1 MSLHSDRKSGKKEGK
16 ACYPLHTNFV
26 KYDIASFVTE
36 GEFSF
41 DKFRLDESSSIK
53 KHEIM
58 RSSSNQSYRIVAIPG
73 EGIGPEVVEASLQL
87 LQQVAKLE
95 GFTLQVDYGW
105 LGTTA
110 LKQFGSY
117 FPQATA
123 ELCNGSDG
131 IVFGAVTQGGL
142 LELRKHYDFFCNL
155 RPIRIVD
162 SLINKSSLRPE
173 KIKGLDMLVVRE
185 LVSGIYFG
193 SAGRASD
200 EKGAYGYHTMLYYD
214 HEIRRIA
221 RKALQ
226 KAQQRRGKLTVAHK
240 ENALPNLP
248 WTRLVQ
254 EEASQFPDVVVEP
267 MLVDNLAMQMVMNPQ
282 RFDVILASNLFG
294 DILSD
299 IGGAL
304 VGSLGLLGS
313 ASLNADGFG
322 LYEAIHGT
330 APDIAGKGI
339 ANPLGTIGACVLM
352 LEQWGEIRAAQ
363 TIMAAQD
370 RVLAQGYR
378 TADLSPQSSEILVN
392 TEQLI
397 QLLLT
402 EIYNL
407 QNTEMGV
414 LHE

>member
-1 MSLHSDRKSGKKEGK
+1 MKKYG
-16 ACYPLHTNFV
+16 T
-26 KYDIASFVTE
+26 
-36 GEFSF
+36 
-41 DKFRLDESSSIK
+41 
-53 KHEIM
+53 M

-73 EGIGPEVVEASLQL
+73 EGIGPEVVAASLQL

-110 LKQFGSY
+110 LEKFGTY

-162 SLINKSSLRPE
+162 SLVNKSSLRPE
-173 KIKGLDMLVVRE
+173 KIKGLDILVIRE

-214 HEIRRIA
+214 HEIRRLA
-221 RKALQ
+221 RQALQ

-254 EEASQFPDVVVEP
+254 EEAAQFPDVIVEP

-352 LEQWGEIRAAQ
+352 LEQWGEKRAAQ
-363 TIMAAQD
+363 IIMVAQD
-370 RVLAQGYR
+370 RVLEQGYR
-378 TADLSPQSSEILVN
+378 TADLSPQGSEILVN

-407 QNTEMGV
+407 QNTEIGV
-414 LHE
+414 LHEFYK

>member
-1 MSLHSDRKSGKKEGK
+1 MKWCKQLYTYLLKHDIANVVIGDELSVENFSSDEFSSTKKSGK
-16 ACYPLHTNFV
+16 
-26 KYDIASFVTE
+26 
-36 GEFSF
+36 
-41 DKFRLDESSSIK
+41 
-53 KHEIM
+53 M
-58 RSSSNQSYRIVAIPG
+58 RSLSNQSYRIVAIPG
-73 EGIGPEVVEASLQL
+73 EGIGLEVVEASLKV
-87 LQQVAKLE
+87 LQQVAQLE
-95 GFTLQVDYGW
+95 KFTVQVDYGW
-105 LGTTA
+105 LGKTA
-110 LKQFGSY
+110 LEKFGSY
-117 FPQATA
+117 FPQTTI
-123 ELCNGSDG
+123 ELCNGSNG
-131 IVFGAVTQGGL
+131 IVFGAVSQGGL

-162 SLINKSSLRPE
+162 SLVHKSSLRPE
-173 KIKGLDMLVVRE
+173 KIKGLDILVIRE

-193 SAGRASD
+193 SAARGSD
-200 EKGAYGYHTMLYYD
+200 EKGTYGYHTMLYYD

-221 RKALQ
+221 RQALQ

-254 EEASQFPDVVVEP
+254 EEATAFPDVVVEP

-352 LEQWGEIRAAQ
+352 LEQWGEKRAAQ
-363 TIMAAQD
+363 RIMAAQD

-378 TADLSPQSSEILVN
+378 TADLSPQGEEILVN

-397 QLLLT
+397 QLLLE

-407 QNTEMGV
+407 YNLQNLEIEV
-414 LHE
+414 LHESYQ

>member
-1 MSLHSDRKSGKKEGK
+1 VKWCKQLYTYLLKHDIANVVIGDELSVENFSSDEFSSTKKSGK
-16 ACYPLHTNFV
+16 
-26 KYDIASFVTE
+26 
-36 GEFSF
+36 
-41 DKFRLDESSSIK
+41 
-53 KHEIM
+53 M
-58 RSSSNQSYRIVAIPG
+58 RSLSNQSYRIVAIPG
-73 EGIGPEVVEASLQL
+73 EGIGLEVVEASLKV
-87 LQQVAKLE
+87 LQQVAQLE
-95 GFTLQVDYGW
+95 KFTVQVDYGW
-105 LGTTA
+105 LGKTA
-110 LKQFGSY
+110 LEKFGSY
-117 FPQATA
+117 FPQTTI
-123 ELCNGSDG
+123 ELCNGSNG
-131 IVFGAVTQGGL
+131 IVFGAVSQGGL

-162 SLINKSSLRPE
+162 SLVHKSSLRPE
-173 KIKGLDMLVVRE
+173 KIKGLDILVIRE

-193 SAGRASD
+193 SAARGSD
-200 EKGAYGYHTMLYYD
+200 EKGTYGYHTMLYYD

-221 RKALQ
+221 RQALQ

-254 EEASQFPDVVVEP
+254 EEATAFPDVVVEP

-352 LEQWGEIRAAQ
+352 LEQWGEKRAAQ
-363 TIMAAQD
+363 RIMAAQD

-378 TADLSPQSSEILVN
+378 TADLSPQGEEILVN

-397 QLLLT
+397 QLLLE

-407 QNTEMGV
+407 YNLQNLEIEV
-414 LHE
+414 LHESYQ

>member
-1 MSLHSDRKSGKKEGK
+1 
-16 ACYPLHTNFV
+16 
-26 KYDIASFVTE
+26 
-36 GEFSF
+36 
-41 DKFRLDESSSIK
+41 
-53 KHEIM
+53 M
-58 RSSSNQSYRIVAIPG
+58 RYSSNQSYRIVAIPG
-73 EGIGPEVVEASLQL
+73 EGIGPEVVEVSLQL
-87 LQQVAKLE
+87 LQQVAKLQ

-110 LKQFGSY
+110 LKKFGSY
-117 FPQATA
+117 FPPATI

-155 RPIRIVD
+155 RPLRIVD

-173 KIKGLDMLVVRE
+173 KIKGLDILVIRE

-193 SAGRASD
+193 SAGRGSD

-221 RKALQ
+221 RQALQ

-254 EEASQFPDVVVEP
+254 EEASQFPDVAVEP
-267 MLVDNLAMQMVMNPQ
+267 MLVDNLAMQMVTNPQ

-352 LEQWGEIRAAQ
+352 LEQWGENRAAQ
-363 TIMAAQD
+363 LIIAAQD

-378 TADLSPQSSEILVN
+378 TADLSPQGSEILVN

-397 QLLLT
+397 QLLLA

>member
-1 MSLHSDRKSGKKEGK
+1 MSL
-16 ACYPLHTNFV
+16 
-26 KYDIASFVTE
+26 
-36 GEFSF
+36 
-41 DKFRLDESSSIK
+41 
-53 KHEIM
+53 
-58 RSSSNQSYRIVAIPG
+58 SNQSYRIVAIPG
-73 EGIGPEVVEASLQL
+73 EGIGPEVVEAALQIL
-87 LQQVAKLE
+87 RQVGSLE

-105 LGTTA
+105 LGKTA
-110 LKQFGSY
+110 LEQFGTD
-117 FPQATA
+117 FPQATI
-123 ELCNGSDG
+123 ELCNGSNG

-155 RPIRIVD
+155 RPLRIVD
-162 SLINKSSLRPE
+162 SLVNKSSLRPE
-173 KIKGLDMLVVRE
+173 KVKGLDILVVRE

-193 SAGRASD
+193 SAGRGSD
-200 EKGAYGYHTMLYYD
+200 EKGAYGYHTMIYYD

-221 RKALQ
+221 RQALE

-240 ENALPNLP
+240 ENALPHLP
-248 WTRLVQ
+248 WTSLVQ
-254 EEASQFPDVVVEP
+254 EEATDFPDVVVEP

-313 ASLNADGFG
+313 ASLNSDGFG

-339 ANPLGTIGACVLM
+339 ANPLGTIGACILM
-352 LEQWGEIRAAQ
+352 LEQWGEKRAAQ
-363 TIMAAQD
+363 RIIVAQD
-370 RVLAQGYR
+370 RVLDKGYR
-378 TADLSPQSSEILVN
+378 TADLSPQGSEILVN
-392 TEQLI
+392 TKQVV
-397 QLLLT
+397 QLLLE

-407 QNTEMGV
+407 DNLKQN
-414 LHE
+414 

>member
-1 MSLHSDRKSGKKEGK
+1 LYTYLLKHDIANVVIGDELSVKNFSSDEFSSTKKSGK
-16 ACYPLHTNFV
+16 
-26 KYDIASFVTE
+26 
-36 GEFSF
+36 
-41 DKFRLDESSSIK
+41 
-53 KHEIM
+53 M
-58 RSSSNQSYRIVAIPG
+58 RSLSNQSYRIVAIPG
-73 EGIGPEVVEASLQL
+73 EGIGPEVVEASLKV
-87 LQQVAKLE
+87 LQQVAQLE
-95 GFTLQVDYGW
+95 KFTVQVDYGW
-105 LGTTA
+105 LGKTA
-110 LKQFGSY
+110 LEKFGSY
-117 FPQATA
+117 FPQTTI
-123 ELCNGSDG
+123 ELCNGSNG
-131 IVFGAVTQGGL
+131 IIFGAVSQGGL

-162 SLINKSSLRPE
+162 SLVHKSSLRPE
-173 KIKGLDMLVVRE
+173 KIKGLDILVIRE

-193 SAGRASD
+193 SAARGSD
-200 EKGAYGYHTMLYYD
+200 EKGTYGYHTMLYYD

-221 RKALQ
+221 RQALQ

-254 EEASQFPDVVVEP
+254 EEATAFPDVVVEP

-352 LEQWGEIRAAQ
+352 LEQWGEKRAAQ
-363 TIMAAQD
+363 RIMAAQD

-378 TADLSPQSSEILVN
+378 TADLSPQGEEILVN

-397 QLLLT
+397 QLLLE

-407 QNTEMGV
+407 YNLQNLEIEV
-414 LHE
+414 LHESYQ

>member
-1 MSLHSDRKSGKKEGK
+1 
-16 ACYPLHTNFV
+16 
-26 KYDIASFVTE
+26 
-36 GEFSF
+36 
-41 DKFRLDESSSIK
+41 
-53 KHEIM
+53 M
-58 RSSSNQSYRIVAIPG
+58 RSLSNQSYRIVAIPG

-105 LGTTA
+105 LGKTA
-110 LKQFGSY
+110 LEKFGSY
-117 FPQATA
+117 FPQATID
-123 ELCNGSDG
+123 LCNGSDG

-162 SLINKSSLRPE
+162 SLVHKSSLRPE
-173 KIKGLDMLVVRE
+173 KIKGLDILVIRE

-193 SAGRASD
+193 STGRASD
-200 EKGAYGYHTMLYYD
+200 EQGDYGYHTMLYYD

-221 RKALQ
+221 RQALQ

-254 EEASQFPDVVVEP
+254 EEATQFPDVVVEP

-352 LEQWGEIRAAQ
+352 LEQWGEKRAAQ
-363 TIMAAQD
+363 RIMTAQD

-397 QLLLT
+397 QRLLT

-407 QNTEMGV
+407 QNTGMGV

>member
-1 MSLHSDRKSGKKEGK
+1 
-16 ACYPLHTNFV
+16 
-26 KYDIASFVTE
+26 
-36 GEFSF
+36 
-41 DKFRLDESSSIK
+41 
-53 KHEIM
+53 M
-58 RSSSNQSYRIVAIPG
+58 RSLRNQSYRIVAIPG
-73 EGIGPEVVEASLQL
+73 EGIGPEVVEASLKV
-87 LQQVAKLE
+87 LQQVAQLE
-95 GFTLQVDYGW
+95 KFTVQVNYGW
-105 LGTTA
+105 LGKTA
-110 LKQFGSY
+110 LEKFGSY
-117 FPQATA
+117 FPQTTI
-123 ELCNGSDG
+123 ELCNGSNG
-131 IVFGAVTQGGL
+131 IVFGAVSQGGL

-162 SLINKSSLRPE
+162 SLVHKSSLRPE
-173 KIKGLDMLVVRE
+173 KIKGLDILVIRE

-254 EEASQFPDVVVEP
+254 EEATQFPDVIVEP
-267 MLVDNLAMQMVMNPQ
+267 MLVDNLAMQMVINPQ

-370 RVLAQGYR
+370 RVLAKGYR
-378 TADLSPQSSEILVN
+378 TADLSPQGEEILVN

-397 QLLLT
+397 QLLLE

-407 QNTEMGV
+407 
-414 LHE
+414 

>member
-1 MSLHSDRKSGKKEGK
+1 MKWCKQLYTYLLKHDIANVVIGDELSVENFSSDEFSSTKKSGK
-16 ACYPLHTNFV
+16 
-26 KYDIASFVTE
+26 
-36 GEFSF
+36 
-41 DKFRLDESSSIK
+41 
-53 KHEIM
+53 M
-58 RSSSNQSYRIVAIPG
+58 RSLSNQSYRIVAIPG
-73 EGIGPEVVEASLQL
+73 EGIGPEVVEASLKV
-87 LQQVAKLE
+87 LQQVAQLE
-95 GFTLQVDYGW
+95 KFTVQVDYGW
-105 LGTTA
+105 LGKTA
-110 LKQFGSY
+110 LEKFGSY
-117 FPQATA
+117 FPQTTI
-123 ELCNGSDG
+123 ELCNGSNG
-131 IVFGAVTQGGL
+131 IVFGAVSQGGL

-162 SLINKSSLRPE
+162 SLVHKSSLRPE
-173 KIKGLDMLVVRE
+173 KIKGLDILVIRE

-193 SAGRASD
+193 SAARGSD
-200 EKGAYGYHTMLYYD
+200 EKGTYGYHTMLYYD

-221 RKALQ
+221 RQALQ

-254 EEASQFPDVVVEP
+254 EEATAFPDVVVEP

-352 LEQWGEIRAAQ
+352 LEQWGEKRAAQ
-363 TIMAAQD
+363 RIMAAQD

-378 TADLSPQSSEILVN
+378 TADLSPQGEEILVN

-397 QLLLT
+397 QLLLE

-407 QNTEMGV
+407 YNLQNLEIEV
-414 LHE
+414 LHESYQ